1 MKTMEL
7 RNERVEDGKTLG
19 CVWGEVSPSLQP
31 PTAFSA
37 TPSPKGLSPLK
48 TPKVSREFSQE
59 NSIVSDS
66 ERPTPPIL
74 SHGFVRS

>member
-1 MKTMEL
+1 MNEWKTV
-7 RNERVEDGKTLG
+7 RLG
-19 CVWGEVSPSLQP
+19 DVCGGSLP
-31 PTAFSA
+31 LAPTSLVA

-74 SHGFVRS
+74 SNGFVRS